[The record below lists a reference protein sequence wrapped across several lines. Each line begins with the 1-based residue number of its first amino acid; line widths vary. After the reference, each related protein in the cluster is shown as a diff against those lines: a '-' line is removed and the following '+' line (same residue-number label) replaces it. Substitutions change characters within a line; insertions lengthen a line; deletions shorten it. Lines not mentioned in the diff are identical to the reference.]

1 MKKILIVEDS
11 VQILAQLSYIAREIN
26 SSNKIYAFEKLE
38 EAYRCTLEND
48 IDLFVV
54 DIILEKEKPGDISGL
69 QYVEN
74 IRKIDRY
81 KFIPV
86 IFVTSLE
93 DAKLHTYE
101 KLHCYSFIEKPF
113 DESKMKNVMEECLQF
128 YELFVPFALAII
140 LIAFFVLLI
149 YTKNHHTFHSWVY
162 FLNQLCLYPF

>member
-86 IFVTSLE
+86 MLRAPWKDYWSNLAGLLLPVFVWIS
-93 DAKLHTYE
+93 KLIT
-101 KLHCYSFIEKPF
+101 I
-113 DESKMKNVMEECLQF
+113 
-128 YELFVPFALAII
+128 
-140 LIAFFVLLI
+140 
-149 YTKNHHTFHSWVY
+149 
-162 FLNQLCLYPF
+162 

>member
-38 EAYRCTLEND
+38 EAYRCALEND

-128 YELFVPFALAII
+128 YDVQQANKTLFFRKDGII
-140 LIAFFVLLI
+140 LALDREESKRQILRLPLNLTPLL
-149 YTKNHHTFHSWVY
+149 
-162 FLNQLCLYPF
+162 